1 MFENNYLEVMKA
13 MQQLEQLMIENQD
26 VLLRLK
32 DDETDYT
39 MYDEVSEEEQ

>member
-13 MQQLEQLMIENQD
+13 MRQLEQLMIENQD

-32 DDETDYT
+32 DDETEYT
-39 MYDEVSEEEQ
+39 IHDEVSEEE